1 MSIQTGEHNL
11 SAGNY
16 DPDVNEVS
24 SGIFDAEHGQKYEEP
39 VNFLQA
45 LWNAAGPSVGS
56 MLTQLDLIK
65 TKLEG
70 DEAGVEP
77 DFSKTNAQ
85 LLDFLI
91 EEAGEDTDKCITF
104 INSVI
109 TKLDKYKEKEE
120 TEMEITQSDA
130 PEGRP
135 EEEALTPKEGGGTSP
150 ASKTQGLLPG
160 APEASPAEGAAK
172 ETNTTMVDGDK
183 EGAQSMSMVQG
194 E

>member
-1 MSIQTGEHNL
+1 
-11 SAGNY
+11 
-16 DPDVNEVS
+16 VS
-24 SGIFDAEHGQKYEEP
+24 SGIFDAEHGQKYEEL

-65 TKLEG
+65 TELGG
-70 DEAGVEP
+70 DKAGVEP

-85 LLDFLI
+85 LLDLLI
-91 EEAGEDTDKCITF
+91 EEAEEDTDKCITF

-109 TKLDKYKEKEE
+109 AKLDKKYKEKEE

-135 EEEALTPKEGGGTSP
+135 EEESLTAKEGGGTSP
-150 ASKTQGLLPG
+150 ASKTQGLLPR

-172 ETNTTMVDGDK
+172 ETDTTMEGGDK
-183 EGAQSMSMVQG
+183 EGAQSVSMVQG